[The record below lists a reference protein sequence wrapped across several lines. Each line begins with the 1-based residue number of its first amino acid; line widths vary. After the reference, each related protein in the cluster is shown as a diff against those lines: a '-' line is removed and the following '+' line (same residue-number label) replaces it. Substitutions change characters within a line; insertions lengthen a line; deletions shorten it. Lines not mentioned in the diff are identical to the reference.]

1 MQLAGSVARA
11 VRRRLNWDTV
21 GIAVGVAVFAAACY
35 ALMHLLRD
43 IDLVKVEAALRATPL
58 HAVAAAVLLIAAS
71 YATLTFYDFFALRTI
86 GKNHVPY
93 RVAGGTGV
101 LAYTFGHNLG
111 ATVFTG
117 GAVRYRIYK
126 AWDLT
131 LIDVAKIA
139 FVTGLTFWLGNA
151 FMLGIGV
158 AWVPEAASAINHLP
172 VWANRALALAVLA
185 AIGAYL
191 LWLMPAPR
199 SIGRDGWKITLPSA
213 KLTVVQIG
221 IGIADLSLA
230 ALAMVALLLP
240 HADVDIVPLIV
251 TFVFAS
257 LLGFVSHAPGSLGV
271 FDAALLYGL
280 PYIEKEVVLA
290 ALLIFRFLYFVVPFC
305 IAIVVFGLR
314 ELRLATKS

>member
-93 RVAGGTGV
+93 RVAGATGV

-126 AWDLT
+126 AWDLS

-172 VWANRALALAVLA
+172 V
-185 AIGAYL
+185 
-191 LWLMPAPR
+191 
-199 SIGRDGWKITLPSA
+199 
-213 KLTVVQIG
+213 
-221 IGIADLSLA
+221 
-230 ALAMVALLLP
+230 
-240 HADVDIVPLIV
+240 
-251 TFVFAS
+251 
-257 LLGFVSHAPGSLGV
+257 
-271 FDAALLYGL
+271 
-280 PYIEKEVVLA
+280 
-290 ALLIFRFLYFVVPFC
+290 
-305 IAIVVFGLR
+305 
-314 ELRLATKS
+314 